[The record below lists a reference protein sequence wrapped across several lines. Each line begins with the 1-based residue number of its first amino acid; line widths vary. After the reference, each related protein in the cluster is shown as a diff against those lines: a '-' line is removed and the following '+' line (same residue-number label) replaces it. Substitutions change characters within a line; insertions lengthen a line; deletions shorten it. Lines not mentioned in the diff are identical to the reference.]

1 MSTLAA
7 ELENDSPSFESSLF
21 SASNLVAVNPGQ
33 RHSKE
38 LQYWK
43 LCEIEDCQ
51 IHYQQKGWVVLGPA
65 LQPRTAVEWSQ
76 YQSTKHATPLTKYGR
91 WASGEVFN
99 PPTRF
104 GPLIR
109 QGGIVEIPLDQ
120 AIAYKWHLKPQL
132 VALIPALANVEV
144 LLCEHGCATKGP
156 RARTFNDSMSRDKHY
171 RVMHEEIVGP
181 TLIGRQMRDM
191 ATSGN
196 GQTATPIDY
205 EALGTAI
212 AKSLPTSEAP
222 QAIDYEKMAVAIAL
236 ALKGNKPEP
245 TVVRGGSND

>member
-7 ELENDSPSFESSLF
+7 ELEEGPSFESSLF
-21 SASNLVAVNPGQ
+21 NASNLFAVNPGQ

-65 LQPRTAVEWSQ
+65 LSPRSAVEWSQ
-76 YQSTKHATPLTKYGR
+76 YQTTKHATPLAKYGH

-99 PPTRF
+99 APTRF

-109 QGGIVEIPLDQ
+109 QGGITEIPLDQ

-132 VALIPALANVEV
+132 VAIIPALANVEV

-156 RARTFNDSMSRDKHY
+156 RMRTFNNSISRDKHY
-171 RVMHEEIVGP
+171 RVMHDEIVGP

-191 ATSGN
+191 AMG
-196 GQTATPIDY
+196 GQAATPIDY

-222 QAIDYEKMAVAIAL
+222 QAIDYEKMAVSIAL
-236 ALKGNKPEP
+236 ALANSKGNEP
-245 TVVRGGSND
+245 KSTIVRGGSDD